1 MADPAQSPA
10 PSAAGGWAPGL
21 RSSVLA
27 KPQIYPFIILAAAA
41 LFVAFT
47 PGFFTSQN
55 IKSVLVLLSAT
66 GIAAVGLTAVTVS
79 GNLFSLSTAGSATV
93 VAIIY
98 ARLTDSGINVA
109 AVTVIVLAGAFLLG
123 VVQGVIVSAGMN
135 PIVTTLAVGAILS
148 GLAPLMDNNSTLL
161 LSKGSSTWIGGGIV
175 LDVPVPILVFVLV
188 TIVTAIL
195 MRGTPAGRRL
205 YLTGANKSAAEASGL
220 RPKLTAWW
228 VFGFASLAAGLAG
241 LIESG
246 ETGTAGAGQFDFLTF
261 STITAVLVG
270 GTALRGGRGSPLAT
284 AIAAVFV
291 ALIGNYVAL
300 KGYSYGVQATVEGVV
315 VCIAVVGYW
324 ITSSDSR

>member
-1 MADPAQSPA
+1 MADRPAQSPT
-10 PSAAGGWAPGL
+10 PSAAGSWAPGL
-21 RSSVLA
+21 RSSVLT
-27 KPQIYPFIILAAAA
+27 KPQIYPFVILAAAA

-123 VVQGVIVSAGMN
+123 LVQGVIVSAGMN

-161 LSKGSSTWIGGGIV
+161 LSKRSSTWIGGGIV
-175 LDVPVPILVFVLV
+175 LGVPVPILVFVLV
-188 TIVTAIL
+188 TMLTAIL
-195 MRGTPAGRRL
+195 MRGTPGGRRL
-205 YLTGANKSAAEASGL
+205 YLTGANKSAA
-220 RPKLTAWW
+220 R
-228 VFGFASLAAGLAG
+228 LAACGP
-241 LIESG
+241 S
-246 ETGTAGAGQFDFLTF
+246 
-261 STITAVLVG
+261 
-270 GTALRGGRGSPLAT
+270 
-284 AIAAVFV
+284 
-291 ALIGNYVAL
+291 
-300 KGYSYGVQATVEGVV
+300 
-315 VCIAVVGYW
+315 
-324 ITSSDSR
+324 